1 MTIIFQLV
9 FASVTGSYPARL
21 IFRHLR
27 LPQKHNV
34 LSVIS
39 LTSSIK
45 SCFHTLSCFV
55 SLYAAG
61 SLMSFGK
68 FSNNQYKE
76 ETNEEKIVVV
86 AMLLFFCFSRGGG
99 DRVICRG

>member
-68 FSNNQYKE
+68 CSNDQYKE
-76 ETNEEKIVVV
+76 EADEEKTIVD
-86 AMLLFFCFSRGGG
+86 AMLFFCFSRGGG